1 MIGRRRRF
9 STVELAV
16 AWTAA
21 YALVLQ
27 IMLMTAIGASLVGGA
42 NASAFGTPLCVNSLP
57 PSGTDGGDPQKAAAH
72 CPLCLSRLDVA
83 VLPPPVPTPEI
94 DRVAIELHYRVIVR
108 DGLRTVQYRRPHQ
121 PRAPPALG

>member
-1 MIGRRRRF
+1 M
-9 STVELAV
+9 V

-27 IMLMTAIGASLVGGA
+27 IVLV
-42 NASAFGTPLCVNSLP
+42 SALSAGMARGPSNLPSPLCLNSATTSADDAGP
-57 PSGTDGGDPQKAAAH
+57 PADDASPH
-72 CPLCLSRLDVA
+72 CPLCLSRADPA

-94 DRVAIELHYRVIVR
+94 DRIAIELRHRAIVR
-108 DGLRTVQYRRPHQ
+108 DGLRIATQRRPSQ